1 MSTFLWSFAWVFWKK
16 ALNICKEKKNTS
28 LYVFWLFWY
37 IGSIIICIIYFANG
51 MITIG
56 QLTIPWYYIGLILV
70 SIFVALIY
78 RPLNQKLNQEEKL
91 ATLVPFSNL
100 NKIFSLTLSFLIF
113 KDVSLTALLISLSA
127 VLIIVWA
134 SIDLKHFSFPKNFK
148 KILIIQSLIS
158 VRYIIMSRCILQ
170 LNDKIFYVYDTI
182 FYTATLLIIVISSHT
197 QWQIKQF
204 SKRFYLNRMGASIFW
219 AISTVISLYLISEL
233 WATTVLL
240 LWFLNVALQIIIAY
254 FYLGE
259 KPSKKD
265 IILTVVVSVLVAIW
279 FYFK

>member
-1 MSTFLWSFAWVFWKK
+1 MSTFLGSFAGVLWKK
-16 ALNICKEKKNTS
+16 SLTLCKENKNTS
-28 LYVFWLFWY
+28 LYIFWLFWY
-37 IGSIIICIIYFANG
+37 IGSAIICAIYFLNG
-51 MITIG
+51 MISIE
-56 QLTIPWYYIGLILV
+56 QLTIPWHFIGLIVV
-70 SIFVALIY
+70 SIIVALIY
-78 RPLNQKLNQEEKL
+78 RPLNQRLNQEEKL

-127 VLIIVWA
+127 VLVIVWA

-148 KILIIQSLIS
+148 KILLIQGLVS

-170 LNDKIFYVYDTI
+170 LNDKIFYVYDTV
-182 FYTATLLIIVISSHT
+182 FYALTLVIIILSSHT
-197 QWQIKQF
+197 QWQLRQF
-204 SKRFYLNRMGASIFW
+204 NKGFYINRMWASIFW

-233 WATTVLL
+233 GATTVLL
-240 LWFLNVALQIIIAY
+240 LGFLNVALQIIIAY

-265 IILTVVVSVLVAIW
+265 IILTLIVSVLVAIW